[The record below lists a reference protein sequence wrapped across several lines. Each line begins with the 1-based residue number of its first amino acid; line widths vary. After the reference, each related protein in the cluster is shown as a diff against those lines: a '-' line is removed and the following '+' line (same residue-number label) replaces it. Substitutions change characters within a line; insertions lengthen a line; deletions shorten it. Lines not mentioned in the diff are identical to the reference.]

1 MVFHMS
7 QASLPDLLQKTAWP
21 MTPPAPWSAFHII
34 FSLAGLTFAG
44 FLAKLLSD
52 HCKSRDVQSQPECR
66 FPGSDTAHGPFRQTA
81 GISCPAGVSVHS
93 HACLIL
99 WICGLILGASEVY
112 KQLFIY
118 EVVNQ
123 GRYDWWYFPFQLCST
138 PMYLCLAFPLLP
150 AGLPRKTAASFLESF
165 GLLGGVMALAE
176 PSGLMHPYWTLTLH
190 GLLWHI
196 LLVFI
201 AFFCAGSGLAG
212 RTTRDFLC
220 TIPLFFV
227 FCLIATA
234 INVFTGGKADMF
246 YISPYYPITQVVF
259 HQISL
264 ALGVVPGIAIYL
276 MSTCAG
282 AFLCYRMLNINTA
295 HKH

>member
-1 MVFHMS
+1 MTDAMI
-7 QASLPDLLQKTAWP
+7 QTNLLFLLKQTAWP
-21 MTPPAPWSAFHII
+21 LTPPAPWSAFHII
-34 FSLAGLTFAG
+34 FTLLGLSAAWFLASWLAG
-44 FLAKLLSD
+44 
-52 HCKSRDVQSQPECR
+52 HCKNNAPRACR
-66 FPGSDTAHGPFRQTA
+66 
-81 GISCPAGVSVHS
+81 
-93 HACLIL
+93 IL
-99 WICGLILGASEVY
+99 WICGIILGVSELY

-138 PMYLCLAFPLLP
+138 PMYLCLVFPMLP
-150 AGLPRKTAASFLESF
+150 AGLPRRTAASYLTSF
-165 GLLGGVMALAE
+165 GFLGGIMALAE

-196 LLVFI
+196 LLVFM
-201 AFFCAGSGLAG
+201 AFFCARFGLAG
-212 RTTRDFLC
+212 KTTRDFLY

-234 INVFTGGKADMF
+234 VNVLTAGKADMF

-264 ALGVVPGIAIYL
+264 ALGVAPGIGIYL
-276 MSTCAG
+276 LSICAG
-282 AFLCYRMLNINTA
+282 AFLCYKRLNA
-295 HKH
+295 HAKH